1 MAYSGYLFK
10 IGTYTFPL
18 GLIKADS
25 YQVYKSVTDLDSFVD
40 AEGVLHRNALAHLA
54 YKVEFET
61 RAMLTNKEMSALFSN
76 IYSQFTDQLERKA
89 SCTLYVPETD
99 AYVTCDMYM
108 ADVKPQMY
116 FADATKIQYD
126 PVRFAFI
133 SY

>member
-18 GLIKADS
+18 SLIKADS
-25 YQVYKSVTDLDSFVD
+25 YQAYKSVTDLDSFVD
-40 AEGVLHRNALAHLA
+40 AEGVLHRNALSHLA

-61 RAMLTNKEMSALFSN
+61 PAMLTNTQLSALFTS
-76 IYSQFTDQLERKA
+76 IYGQFTDQLERKA

-99 AYVTCDMYM
+99 SYVTCEMYM
-108 ADVKPQMY
+108 PDVKPQMY
-116 FADATKIQYD
+116 YADATKIQYD